1 VIGATSH
8 FVSDQL
14 DEGPIIMQQVIP
26 MDHSY
31 TPHDLARAGRDI
43 ERTVL
48 SNTLKLLNEDRVF
61 LCANRTI
68 IFD

>member
-1 VIGATSH
+1 
-8 FVSDQL
+8 
-14 DEGPIIMQQVIP
+14 

-31 TPHDLARAGRDI
+31 TPEDLARAGRDV

-48 SNTLKLLNEDRVF
+48 ASALKLLNEDRVF
-61 LCANRTI
+61 LCANRTV

>member
-1 VIGATSH
+1 
-8 FVSDQL
+8 
-14 DEGPIIMQQVIP
+14 MQQVIP

-48 SNTLKLLNEDRVF
+48 ANSLKLLNEDRVF
-61 LCANRTI
+61 LCDNRTI

>member
-1 VIGATSH
+1 
-8 FVSDQL
+8 
-14 DEGPIIMQQVIP
+14 

-31 TPHDLARAGRDI
+31 TPHDLARAGRDV

-48 SNTLKLLNEDRVF
+48 ANTLKLLVEDRVF
-61 LCANRTI
+61 LCEKRTI